1 MARQYGYR
9 PDPDGTDL
17 IVSALPMPTLA
28 EAGPRLQASNKESL
42 LYPALL
48 QCSPDWR
55 RGSQGIGS
63 CVGWGW
69 SYCVDVL
76 AAVEIAI
83 HGEREEW
90 AGRVLEASVYG
101 FSRCEALGVK
111 RAGFQDGSYGAA
123 AAKAVSEFGTLHYG
137 IDYGNERY
145 EEYDPKREKEWGNS
159 GVPDQLEPYAKRRC
173 VKTVTLIQSFDEAA
187 LAIQSGYPIAICS
200 GQGFVMTRDTD
211 GFCRP
216 RGSWSHCMAAA
227 GVRFGDRPGLLI
239 VNSWG
244 NSNTGEHYPR
254 NMPDAIK
261 NCSFWIDADVATYM
275 LRGGDSFALS
285 SYDGF
290 PPRRMPD
297 WGFKGVL

>member
-1 MARQYGYR
+1 VARFYGYE

-17 IVSALPMPTLA
+17 IVSGLPMPTLA
-28 EAGPRLQASNKESL
+28 EAGPRLQASTKEAL

-55 RGSQGIGS
+55 RGAQGIGS

-69 SYCVDVL
+69 SYCCDVL

-90 AGRVLEASVYG
+90 AGRVLEASVYA
-101 FSRCEALGVK
+101 FSRCEARGVK
-111 RAGFQDGSYGAA
+111 HAGYQDGSYGAA
-123 AAKAVSEFGTLHYG
+123 AAIAVSQHGTLHYG
-137 IDYGNERY
+137 IDYGDQRFEA
-145 EEYDPKREKEWGNS
+145 YDPQREKTWGNT
-159 GVPDQLEPYAKRRC
+159 GVPNELEPYAKKRC
-173 VKTVTLIQSFDEAA
+173 VKTVTLVRNFDEAA

-200 GQGFVMTRDTD
+200 GQGFVMTRDD
-211 GFCRP
+211 QGFCKT
-216 RGSWSHCMAAA
+216 RGSWSHCMAFV
-227 GVRFGDRPGLLI
+227 GVRFDRPGLLC

-244 NSNTGEHYPR
+244 DSNTGEHYPK
-254 NMPDAIK
+254 NMPEAVK
-261 NCSFWIDADVATYM
+261 KCSFWVDADVATYM

-290 PPRRMPD
+290 PPRKLPD
-297 WGFKGVL
+297 WGFQGVL